1 MMGHTDKYINLEK
14 IAVYGHAYCPGA
26 RRLRTALD
34 DRKVTYEWRD
44 IREGDPRFENQLKE
58 LANGYLSVPTLIF
71 PDGTLMV
78 EPLLN
83 EVLNKLNIE

>member
-1 MMGHTDKYINLEK
+1 MGHTDKYINPEIL
-14 IAVYGHAYCPGA
+14 AVYGHSFCPGS
-26 RRLRTALD
+26 RRLRTALEE
-34 DRKVTYEWRD
+34 RNINHEWRD
-44 IREGDPRFENQLKE
+44 VREGDPRFQKELKE

-83 EVLNKLNIE
+83 EVLEKLDIE

>member
-1 MMGHTDKYINLEK
+1 MDHTEKYINPEK
-14 IAVYGHAYCPGA
+14 LAVYGHSYCPGA
-26 RRLRTALD
+26 RRMRSALQ
-34 DRKVTYEWRD
+34 DRKVNHEWRD
-44 IREGDPRFENQLKE
+44 IREGDPRFEKELKE

-83 EVLNKLNIE
+83 EVLKKLNIE